1 MPIELVVPEGATT
14 ARLRDAG
21 RSDEQRPE
29 LLRQRVRWY
38 LAFEVP
44 SGPGRVETFTSADV
58 GDLANGELDPGPE
71 TVIDVFETL
80 LGAAVPAPQRLEVP
94 AGDPAVAIW
103 DLDATA

>member
-1 MPIELVVPEGATT
+1 MPIELIVPEGATT

-38 LAFEVP
+38 LAFDVP

-58 GDLANGELDPGPE
+58 SGLTNGDLDPGPE
-71 TVIDVFETL
+71 TVIGVFEAL
-80 LGAAVPAPQRLEVP
+80 LGAVAPAPQRIEVP

-103 DLDATA
+103 NLDTTA